1 MAAVAD
7 FTCPRTIVPPAT
19 TSPAPTSPNW
29 YGSDAL
35 AAMLPSD
42 GVWPTTA
49 PGAVLAVKLF
59 WRSANIRPGAE
70 TNLHVTVKEL
80 TGAPVTARVSR
91 ATNASS
97 ESLGGWTML
106 TGIDFPKAGCFEITG
121 KYLGQ
126 ELKFVVETMESEP
139 YRRSRRASS

>member
-1 MAAVAD
+1 M
-7 FTCPRTIVPPAT
+7 
-19 TSPAPTSPNW
+19 SPNW

-35 AAMLPSD
+35 AALLPPD
-42 GVWPTTA
+42 GIWPTTA

-70 TNLHVTVKEL
+70 TNLQVTLKEL

-91 ATNASS
+91 ATNANA
-97 ESLGGWTML
+97 ESLGGWAML

-126 ELKFVVETMESEP
+126 ELKFVVETMEHE
-139 YRRSRRASS
+139 RDLRSRRASN